1 MSVLKLKSCVVIT
14 SLLATAPLFASEN
27 REKLGEFTASV
38 EFGYIMTSGNT
49 STTSFIVKTD
59 VGFETESF
67 RNQFEFDSLFKQ
79 DEISFTDDE
88 GNERTKDVTSKEK
101 YFASA
106 QTNYKL
112 NEKGDAV
119 LAFGSYET
127 DRFSGFH
134 YQASLATGYNT
145 RLLDSATG
153 FLDFSIGPGYAFD
166 SIRHNVNEN
175 NERLNGNNVV
185 YDENGMPVMGD
196 AEPRSQFILRGAAT
210 YQRKLMKGVNFRAA
224 YSIEDGDYNTKS
236 TFETS
241 LTMQINGSL
250 SLKAS
255 IRDKR
260 NTNETSSNKNKRNT
274 ITLVYDF

>member
-1 MSVLKLKSCVVIT
+1 MSTKFPKIIFVALG
-14 SLLATAPLFASEN
+14 LLSHPALASDN

-59 VGFETESF
+59 VGFETDSF

-79 DEISFTDDE
+79 DEITYTDDE
-88 GNERTKDVTSKEK
+88 GNIQTRDKTSKER

-127 DRFSGFH
+127 DRFSGYH
-134 YQASLATGYNT
+134 YQASVATGYNA

-166 SIRHNVNEN
+166 SVRYSVNEN
-175 NERLNGNNVV
+175 NERLNGSNIV
-185 YDENGMPVMGD
+185 YDDDGNPVMGD
-196 AEPRSQFILRGAAT
+196 AEPRTQFILRGAAT

-224 YSIEDGDYNTKS
+224 YSIEDGDFNTKS

-250 SLKAS
+250 SLKAT

-260 NTNETSSNKNKRNT
+260 NTNETSTSKDKRNT